1 MRIEITCVLNSKDTS
16 CGQEEGYRFALAQSL
31 AMMTVAGDG
40 AEKIDSGQCRVQR
53 TQYNISIE
61 HVQGYKVG
69 LEVCYSSLG
78 SIEK

>member
-40 AEKIDSGQCRVQR
+40 AEKIDSG
-53 TQYNISIE
+53 
-61 HVQGYKVG
+61 
-69 LEVCYSSLG
+69 
-78 SIEK
+78 